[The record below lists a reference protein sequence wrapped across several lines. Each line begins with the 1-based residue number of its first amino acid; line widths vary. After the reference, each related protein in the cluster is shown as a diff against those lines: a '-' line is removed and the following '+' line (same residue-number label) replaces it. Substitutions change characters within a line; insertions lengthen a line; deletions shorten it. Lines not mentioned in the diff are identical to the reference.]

1 MTMPRRFQRTIRGL
15 WAAGALG
22 AALFVAAGCKTIHE
36 EVTPLR
42 ETTLTVARS
51 GGEVTLSWIG
61 TQGMF
66 YSVMFAEARG
76 AKAQWKLLPDAVN
89 IRGMVTGESIVVH
102 DRLPAA
108 QQRYYRLHQGAKPL
122 VP

>member
-1 MTMPRRFQRTIRGL
+1 MLAGL
-15 WAAGALG
+15 S
-22 AALFVAAGCKTIHE
+22 GCKTIHE
-36 EVTPLR
+36 ELRPIR

-61 TQGMF
+61 MRGMY
-66 YSVMFAEARG
+66 YSVMFTEERG

-89 IRGMVTGESIVVH
+89 IQGIAMDEPIVVM
-102 DRLPAA
+102 DRLEPSR
-108 QQRYYRLHQGAKPL
+108 QRYYRLLQDSKPL

>member
-66 YSVMFAEARG
+66 YSVMFFYYSLYDG
-76 AKAQWKLLPDAVN
+76 AKDKKRIKEQFEK
-89 IRGMVTGESIVVH
+89 SISG
-102 DRLPAA
+102 LI
-108 QQRYYRLHQGAKPL
+108 
-122 VP
+122 